1 MRKFGLLLAALCIVG
16 AAVFLL
22 YPRAEERAAPQD
34 LTVTDSTGRTVTLPA
49 HPKRVV
55 LLNASNLDLYV
66 AAGGAEAIVGKP
78 TSQALS
84 DEVREKTASAEEVGI
99 IHQPDIEKI
108 LSLQPDLV
116 IGTNVPFHTDLE
128 NTLGE
133 AGIPIYIRALDDVP
147 SLFETLDFYGQL
159 TGHEAEAKAR
169 ADALQEQMNEL
180 TARAEGRTPPK
191 NLLVFGAPDSFN
203 MGTSKCFT
211 GGLID
216 LLGGGN
222 IADRA
227 EGDGAYLPLS
237 MEFVA
242 RENPALI
249 FVIVHGP
256 VETLEPKMRHD
267 LQENPAWAD
276 VDAVKNGR
284 VYVLPYDLFA
294 VNPGVRA
301 ADAMKVLAD
310 AMYPEME
317 EK

>member
-22 YPRAEERAAPQD
+22 YPRVEERAAPQD

-203 MGTSKCFT
+203 MGTSKCRRNTSGTAPF
-211 GGLID
+211 
-216 LLGGGN
+216 
-222 IADRA
+222 R
-227 EGDGAYLPLS
+227 S
-237 MEFVA
+237 S
-242 RENPALI
+242 
-249 FVIVHGP
+249 
-256 VETLEPKMRHD
+256 
-267 LQENPAWAD
+267 
-276 VDAVKNGR
+276 
-284 VYVLPYDLFA
+284 
-294 VNPGVRA
+294 
-301 ADAMKVLAD
+301 
-310 AMYPEME
+310 
-317 EK
+317 